1 MKFHNLTFFYKFLS
15 IFDLPSALAC
25 RVESIII
32 DQSSGF
38 HNRFFVSHFA
48 EIACAVYVQSS
59 GAYFA
64 DVVES
69 HHMASMQTIMS
80 SVTYG
85 MGRGIGSLLGGG
97 LFQTIATTRTY
108 MMFAVVSFAFGLFLS
123 AIHLILAIPSRLGFV
138 DKGYDALRPQSDD
151 R

>member
-1 MKFHNLTFFYKFLS
+1 M
-15 IFDLPSALAC
+15 
-25 RVESIII
+25 
-32 DQSSGF
+32 
-38 HNRFFVSHFA
+38 
-48 EIACAVYVQSS
+48 
-59 GAYFA
+59 
-64 DVVES
+64 VES

-108 MMFAVVSFAFGLFLS
+108 MMFAVVSFAFGLILT
-123 AIHLILAIPSRLGFV
+123 AIHLILAIPSKLRFV
-138 DKGYDALRPQSDD
+138 EKGYNTLQTQSDD